1 MEPQPAQLLNWLAS
15 GVSINNWSSAT
26 VEAYKSAIV
35 HMYDDK
41 SSFNDP
47 DFQQFFLALRR
58 REIKHTKELNIDI
71 KPVVDY
77 FRQQGENESLSTVV
91 LTQKLCWLLG
101 TCGFL
106 RPNDIMCIDLSN
118 DKFHLDRIT
127 AVLPILIPK
136 ETRGGNRI
144 CRYTTVKS
152 HDDTLLCP
160 VKTLTEYLR
169 RIQGHDIDVPHP
181 KDASIRYRPLLR
193 DVRDPSR
200 HVGAERI
207 SNHIAFISR
216 KLNLPKDAKLPKARA
231 IGSTAAIK
239 QGARVDDVVVHGN
252 WSSSVLFDNGTFH
265 QLDKPNYVLK
275 YFFHL

>member
-1 MEPQPAQLLNWLAS
+1 
-15 GVSINNWSSAT
+15 
-26 VEAYKSAIV
+26 
-35 HMYDDK
+35 MYDDK

-58 REIKHTKELNIDI
+58 RKIKHTKELNIDI

-252 WSSSVLFDNGTFH
+252 WSSSVLFDKFYRLNAATATNFTSM
-265 QLDKPNYVLK
+265 VLS
-275 YFFHL
+275 